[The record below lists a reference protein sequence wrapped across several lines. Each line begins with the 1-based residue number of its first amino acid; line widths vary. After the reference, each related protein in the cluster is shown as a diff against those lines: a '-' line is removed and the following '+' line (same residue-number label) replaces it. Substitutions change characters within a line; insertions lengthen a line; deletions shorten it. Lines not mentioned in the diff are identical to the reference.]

1 MKNENKRYIFWSLI
15 GLGVVLRYAVMC
27 IGHNFDF
34 DSYCIV
40 GEISGNFRNVYA
52 ETARY
57 NYAPV
62 FLIIQG
68 LFYRISQI
76 SVENWMLIYRILI
89 VTLLTATDLGITAF
103 IQRKYS
109 GYKALLFF
117 LNPISIIISG
127 YHNQFDNIAVLFGL
141 LSILYYN
148 NEEKLNK
155 RDLGFVLMLSLSL
168 MTKHILFLIPVFL
181 LFSVKLPLK
190 KKIVYSCTP
199 PAVFLLSFVPF
210 ALSSNEAL
218 QGIINNVFLYRSKS
232 TSPLLYFFYELTG
245 LPSGMKFIV
254 YILLM
259 IVVAWLVRKMQFE
272 KQLLIYLIAMVTF
285 ASSMTNQYLVIPM
298 AALCV
303 LNVGLWDKIYVIV
316 MGVFIVLHSD
326 GFNLLSVIAD
336 NFSGKIVDLL
346 SRTFWISGY
355 IVGTWILLFALIHV
369 LIKNRT
375 ENHANSGS
383 FL

>member
-1 MKNENKRYIFWSLI
+1 MKNESRRYIFWSLI
-15 GLGVVLRYAVMC
+15 GLGIVLRYAVMC

-76 SVENWMLIYRILI
+76 STENWMLIYRILI
-89 VTLLTATDLGITAF
+89 VTLLTAADLGITAF
-103 IQRKYS
+103 ISRKYS
-109 GYKALLFF
+109 ENKALLFF
-117 LNPISIIISG
+117 LNPISIIITG

-148 NEEKLNK
+148 NDEKMNR
-155 RDLGFVLMLSLSL
+155 RDLGFILMLSLSL
-168 MTKHILFLIPVFL
+168 MTKHILFLIPVFI
-181 LFSVKLPLK
+181 LFSGKLPLK
-190 KKIVYSCTP
+190 KRIVYSCTP

-232 TSPLLYFFYELTG
+232 TSPLLYYFYELIG
-245 LPSGMKFIV
+245 LPSGTKFIV
-254 YILLM
+254 YIILM
-259 IVVAWLVRKMQFE
+259 IVVAWIVRKMQYE
-272 KQLLIYLIAMVTF
+272 NKILIYLIAMVAF

-298 AALCV
+298 VALCV
-303 LNVGLWDKIYVIV
+303 LNVGVWDKIYVIV
-316 MGVFIVLHSD
+316 MSIFIVLHAD
-326 GFNLLSVIAD
+326 GFNLLSVITET
-336 NFSGKIVDLL
+336 FSGKIVDLL
-346 SRTFWISGY
+346 NRTIWISGY

-369 LIKNRT
+369 LVKNRAAII
-375 ENHANSGS
+375 NGA
-383 FL
+383 